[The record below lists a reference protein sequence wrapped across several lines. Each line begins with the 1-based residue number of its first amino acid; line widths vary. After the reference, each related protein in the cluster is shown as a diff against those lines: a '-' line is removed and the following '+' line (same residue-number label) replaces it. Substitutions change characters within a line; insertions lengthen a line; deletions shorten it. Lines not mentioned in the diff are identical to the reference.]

1 MLSGSIIE
9 KIKSIVCCLIL
20 YIYIVIVFSLSSDVF
35 SETERLIL
43 INQEV
48 FLVKN
53 TSVTFKEAKTNGE
66 KLTMLTAYD
75 YSTAKL
81 IDQSGINSILVG
93 DSLGMVMLGYEDTLS
108 VTMEDMIH
116 HCAAVAR
123 GAKNA
128 LVICDMP
135 FMSYQTSVYDAVVN
149 AGRLV
154 KEGHAQAV
162 KLEGGFEV
170 CEHIK
175 AIVNASIP
183 VCAHIGL
190 TPQSI
195 NAFGGFKVQGKEE
208 AAAQKLLDEARAVE
222 EAGAFAV
229 VLECVPAALAE
240 KISKTVNIPTIGIGA
255 GAGCDGQVLVYQ
267 DMLAMYSDFKPKF
280 VKQFAKVGD
289 VMKEAFKE
297 YIAEVSSGEFPA
309 QEHTY
314 KIDDEIIEK
323 LY

>member
-1 MLSGSIIE
+1 M
-9 KIKSIVCCLIL
+9 
-20 YIYIVIVFSLSSDVF
+20 
-35 SETERLIL
+35 
-43 INQEV
+43 
-48 FLVKN
+48 KN
-53 TSVTFKEAKTNGE
+53 TSVTFKETKEKGE

-81 IDQSGINSILVG
+81 LDESGVNSILVG

-116 HCAAVAR
+116 HSAAVAR

-128 LVICDMP
+128 LIITDMP

-154 KEGHAQAV
+154 KEGRAQAV

-175 AIVNASIP
+175 AIVKASIP

-195 NAFGGFKVQGKEE
+195 NAFGGFKVQGKGEQ
-208 AAAQKLLDEARAVE
+208 AAQKLLDEARAVE

-229 VLECVPAALAE
+229 VLECVPAALAK
-240 KISKTVNIPTIGIGA
+240 KISELISIPTIGIGA
-255 GAGCDGQVLVYQ
+255 GNGCDGQVLVYQ

-280 VKQFAKVGD
+280 VKQYAQLGET
-289 VMKEAFKE
+289 MKSAFRA
-297 YIAEVSSGEFPA
+297 YIDEVKSGTFPS
-309 QEHTY
+309 QEHTF
-314 KIDDEIIEK
+314 KIDEEIIKK